1 MFTQMKTILVLC
13 FFLMSASARAGIGD
27 TLAQCIR
34 QYGEPE
40 ASPGTTIPGGLYDF
54 EKDGLHVGIG
64 FFEGHVDY
72 LQFSKVS
79 PDPGE
84 PQRLSEDELRRLLM
98 GNAGGHKWE
107 VREGFENQWV
117 SDDGSLYAAKLIAK
131 GMLIIQ
137 TKEHV
142 ARAIPPTK

>member
-1 MFTQMKTILVLC
+1 MKAILVLC
-13 FFLMSASARAGIGD
+13 FFLMLASARAGIGD
-27 TLAQCIR
+27 TLAQCIQR
-34 QYGEPE
+34 YGKPA

-54 EKDGLHVGIG
+54 EKDGLRVGIG

-84 PQRLSEDELRRLLM
+84 PQRLSQDELNRLLM
-98 GNAGGHKWE
+98 ANAGGHKWE
-107 VREGFENQWV
+107 IRPGLENQWV
-117 SDDGSLYAAKLIAK
+117 SDDGSLYAAMLISK

-137 TKEHV
+137 TKDHI
-142 ARAIPPTK
+142 ARATPPTE